1 MITEKQ
7 REIQAIAGI
16 STEGKVIKFPLSHM
30 GSVMI
35 AGTTG
40 TGKSKFIH
48 SLLMTILTT
57 SKKNDVKFLI
67 GDPKRTDY
75 KMFVDMPF
83 MLKNP
88 IADSKDILEAMK
100 QMIQETERRFSLYNE
115 YGGFKN
121 LDAYNEAVERG
132 DIEADKLPHI
142 VFVIDEVANLL
153 SHEEEA
159 EEVMKRLAIK
169 CRAFG
174 IHLIFATQSPTRE
187 IIGKIRVLADT
198 TFAFNLPKTSSQI
211 ALGEV
216 GAEYLTR
223 PGEFYFSSSSEMMQ
237 RGQAPFIEDEEMK
250 NIFDYL
256 TKDTNDTKPNILKK
270 LFGNKKDDNVILEE
284 NERTLFPLALFNSR
298 EKIIK
303 ERSALAKGL
312 SKKIEKQ
319 TSETMLEYI
328 GVELVNDYISN
339 SVITLKYGFKLQ
351 DKKLPNLD
359 NIQEVLRETLNEN
372 RTIVTLSRG
381 YIKVLVPLP
390 TEYRIPIDMKI
401 LIEEVL

>member
-7 REIQAIAGI
+7 REIKAIAGV
-16 STEGKVIKFPLSHM
+16 STEGEVIDFPLSHM
-30 GSVMI
+30 ANVMI
-35 AGTTG
+35 AGTTC

-48 SLLMTILTT
+48 SLLMSILTT
-57 SKKNDVKFLI
+57 SKKNEVKFLI

-83 MLKNP
+83 MLENP

-121 LDAYNEAVERG
+121 LDEYNEAIERG

-142 VFVIDEVANLL
+142 VFVIDEIAYLL

-159 EEVMKRLAIK
+159 EEVMERLAIK

-174 IHLIFATQSPTRE
+174 IHLIFSTQSPTRE
-187 IIGKIRVLADT
+187 ILGKMRMVADT
-198 TFAFNLPKTSSQI
+198 IFAFNLPKTSSQI

-237 RGQAPFIEDEEMK
+237 RGQAPFIEDEEMEK
-250 NIFDYL
+250 IFNYLTNDINPKANIF
-256 TKDTNDTKPNILKK
+256 KK
-270 LFGNKKDDNVILEE
+270 LFVNKKDDNVIQEV
-284 NERTLFPLALFNSR
+284 NDKTLFPLTLFNSR

-303 ERSALAKGL
+303 ERSGLAKGL

-319 TSETMLEYI
+319 TSETMLKYD
-328 GVELVNDYISN
+328 GVELVESYVAN
-339 SVITLKYGFKLQ
+339 SVITLKYDYKSKG
-351 DKKLPNLD
+351 KKIPNLD
-359 NIQEVLRETLNEN
+359 SVEERLREVLNESATVV
-372 RTIVTLSRG
+372 RISVG
-381 YIKVLVPLP
+381 YVQVLVPLP
-390 TEYRIPIDMKI
+390 MEYRIPIDVKTMI
-401 LIEEVL
+401 DEVL